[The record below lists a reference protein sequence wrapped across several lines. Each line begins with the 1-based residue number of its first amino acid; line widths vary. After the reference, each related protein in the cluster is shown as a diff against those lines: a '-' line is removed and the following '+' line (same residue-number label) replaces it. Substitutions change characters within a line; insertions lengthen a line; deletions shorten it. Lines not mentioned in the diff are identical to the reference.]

1 VRLSLAV
8 LLLASSALA
17 QAPAPSDAPPPS
29 DATQAEMAVVQD
41 LLTRAITEFEGV
53 QQSRSIV
60 LLDDVVARLENLRR
74 QGTVTPRGRE
84 MLVQAYDMRA
94 RAYYNIGLQEKA
106 GESFRLLLQ
115 VSPQH
120 ALSKEK
126 VSPKIVE
133 YFNTIKKSLVGFLAV
148 SSKPA
153 GARVT
158 LNGEFL
164 SLTDFFPLEV
174 LAGDYTV
181 EVSRDGYRTETRG
194 VSIAPRATE
203 TLQVEMQ
210 RTAASALVVSEP
222 VGVEVW
228 VDGQLV
234 TTTAGTLSPDLH
246 EVWRQRGVDPMRASA
261 LTEVANL
268 SLGSHVIEF
277 RKKCFEPIRRTI
289 EVPEA
294 KDYEAE
300 PVRLEDSL
308 ASLRLESD
316 PPGAVIKI
324 DDQPMG
330 VTPREIEG
338 ICSGRHRI
346 EVKHAAGKFVQELV
360 LEKGEA
366 LTLQTPIRPTLA
378 FLGVVAEGAAGE
390 RRAAEIEQELSDRLA
405 KITGLNV
412 LPVSKALVD
421 NALDSERVTRLA
433 LAHGTAEADAVRR
446 VTEKLA
452 ASLEAQGF
460 LVAVIPDERLVRNVV
475 LHLLAAGNTVSDRWE
490 VSWSDPVSYQRF
502 LAAVDRKATLQ
513 RPWAGLITVD
523 TLLHEGPVVLRTTA
537 VSPAA
542 ASGIAPGE
550 VVTAVDGRPV
560 KRTAELLAAVAERKE
575 KDRLK
580 LQVKGAAGPREVE
593 LVVGRTPQEI
603 PLHDPTLLY
612 NKVMMDLRQ
621 QVEGWPGTEAA
632 AFARLN
638 LALCAM
644 HFGDY
649 AAAHEHLLKARAELP
664 QRPGISQGTAGY
676 YLGVALERL
685 GYDREAQEAYR
696 TAASNA
702 QATLF
707 SNDGPTVSEMV
718 GGAK

>member
-1 VRLSLAV
+1 VRLTLAV
-8 LLLASSALA
+8 VLLATSALA
-17 QAPAPSDAPPPS
+17 QAPVPSEAPAS

-74 QGTVTPRGRE
+74 QGTLTPRGRE
-84 MLVQAYDMRA
+84 MLVQGYDMRA

-181 EVSRDGYRTETRG
+181 EVTRDGYRTETRG

-222 VGVEVW
+222 VGVEIW
-228 VDGQLV
+228 VDGQLA
-234 TTTAGTLSPDLH
+234 TTTAGTLSPELH
-246 EVWRQRGVDPMRASA
+246 EVWRQRGVDPARASA

-277 RKKCFEPIRRTI
+277 RKKCFETIRRTI

-300 PVRLEDSL
+300 PVRLEDSV

-330 VTPREIEG
+330 VTPKEIEG

-390 RRAAEIEQELSDRLA
+390 RRAAEIEQELSDKLA

-421 NALDSERVTRLA
+421 NALESERVTRLA
-433 LAHGTAEADAVRR
+433 LAQGTAEGDAVRR

-452 ASLEAQGF
+452 SSLEAQGF

-490 VSWSDPVSYQRF
+490 VSWSDPVSFQRF

-523 TLLHEGPVVLRTTA
+523 TLLHEGPVVLRATA

-542 ASGIAPGE
+542 SAGIAPGE

-575 KDRLK
+575 KDKLK
-580 LQVKGAAGPREVE
+580 LQVKGAAGARDVE

-664 QRPGISQGTAGY
+664 QRPGVSQGTAGY

-696 TAASNA
+696 AAAANA

-707 SNDGPTVSEMV
+707 SNDGPTVADMV
-718 GGAK
+718 GAAK